1 MFKNGFKAIID
12 PGGASYLTH
21 YSVEESTPLYMHGNS
36 FYLRLLAVKTVPTTT
51 KVVTGIGE
59 AEDWEHPEGKSEDET
74 EEVPEAGITDRQIE
88 SKMSLTPQSRIVDMR
103 NRLKQLGYVI
113 HGSKEEVWKRLK
125 RAEKEEFRRLEKER
139 LKNAEIQM
147 RNEDL
152 VQSGAQVKAPDEP
165 TPEERARY
173 ALTHLPTAAWCEHCT
188 QGKGKEN
195 PPKKTAGDR
204 AVVQIDYPHLKA
216 DGSFEETKKHPA
228 VIVMTAADRQT
239 GLFTALSIPAKKP
252 AKDYVVKSLK
262 AFVSQLGHLQVAIR
276 SDGEPQILTICNEL
290 RDELNK
296 LRGKE
301 VVVKAYTEQAPRYS
315 PQSMGAVGSAQ
326 KTLKGDFLTLRSALE
341 EKMGT
346 QVTPATCISVDDMP
360 RFLDK
365 RKIWSKLENSLRGS
379 DPTQDKFSHLGSVYC
394 SELHAQQVEGK

>member
-165 TPEERARY
+165 TPEESLYTTPLDEFPPHGGAASRGACAVELLWAKVARFFWLCAGWGREARA
-173 ALTHLPTAAWCEHCT
+173 TVE
-188 QGKGKEN
+188 G
-195 PPKKTAGDR
+195 
-204 AVVQIDYPHLKA
+204 
-216 DGSFEETKKHPA
+216 GS
-228 VIVMTAADRQT
+228 
-239 GLFTALSIPAKKP
+239 LSILPLMARSPCIFVGFSCFGGKPSNNSSDWRFFCFFRLVPAP
-252 AKDYVVKSLK
+252 L
-262 AFVSQLGHLQVAIR
+262 
-276 SDGEPQILTICNEL
+276 
-290 RDELNK
+290 
-296 LRGKE
+296 
-301 VVVKAYTEQAPRYS
+301 PREDS
-315 PQSMGAVGSAQ
+315 
-326 KTLKGDFLTLRSALE
+326 
-341 EKMGT
+341 
-346 QVTPATCISVDDMP
+346 C
-360 RFLDK
+360 
-365 RKIWSKLENSLRGS
+365 
-379 DPTQDKFSHLGSVYC
+379 
-394 SELHAQQVEGK
+394 